1 MSNSF
6 SISSP
11 KLVLSTGH
19 TAVQEAGAT
28 GTQKKRTVKAEISTS
43 IFQRSLWAHTFLYLV
58 AVGAALVNNI
68 QSLTIVGIALVWG
81 LAFTA
86 TAYAVGHVSGAH
98 FNPAVTIAL
107 AAGRRFPC
115 KHVPMY
121 IMSQLSGATLA
132 SLTLRLLFNDQNN
145 IQATVTQ
152 FSYSTT
158 YIQALTWE
166 FISTFILMFTI
177 CGVATDDRASKNI
190 FGIAIGA
197 AVVFTVMV
205 AGPITGASMNP
216 ARIFG
221 PATVTGIYK
230 NIWVY
235 TAGPILGAIAATMV
249 YSVLR
254 VPTPV
259 GSDDSVLRSPT
270 SVKSDENASVVHNP
284 VYSSNADLIA
294 RTLAQV

>member
-1 MSNSF
+1 MMAELVGTYILIF
-6 SISSP
+6 S
-11 KLVLSTGH
+11 GC
-19 TAVQEAGAT
+19 
-28 GTQKKRTVKAEISTS
+28 
-43 IFQRSLWAHTFLYLV
+43 
-58 AVGAALVNNI
+58 GAALVNNI

-115 KHVPMY
+115 THVPMY

-145 IQATVTQ
+145 IQATLTQ

-158 YIQALTWE
+158 YVQALTWE

-190 FGIAIGA
+190 SGIAIGA
-197 AVVFTVMV
+197 AAVFTVMV

-216 ARIFG
+216 ARSFG
-221 PATVTGIYK
+221 PATVAGIYK

-249 YSVLR
+249 YGVLR

-259 GSDDSVLRSPT
+259 ESDDSVLWAPT

-284 VYSSNADLIA
+284 VYSRNADLIA

>member
-28 GTQKKRTVKAEISTS
+28 GTQKKRTVKAEISASLFQKMMAELVGTYIL
-43 IFQRSLWAHTFLYLV
+43 IFIGC
-58 AVGAALVNNI
+58 GAALVNNI
-68 QSLTIVGIALVWG
+68 QSLTIVGIALAWG

-115 KHVPMY
+115 KHVPLY

-190 FGIAIGA
+190 SGIAIGA

-216 ARIFG
+216 ARSFG

-235 TAGPILGAIAATMV
+235 TAGPILGAMAAAMV
-249 YSVLR
+249 YGVLR

-259 GSDDSVLRSPT
+259 ESDDGVLWAPT
-270 SVKSDENASVVHNP
+270 S
-284 VYSSNADLIA
+284 
-294 RTLAQV
+294 